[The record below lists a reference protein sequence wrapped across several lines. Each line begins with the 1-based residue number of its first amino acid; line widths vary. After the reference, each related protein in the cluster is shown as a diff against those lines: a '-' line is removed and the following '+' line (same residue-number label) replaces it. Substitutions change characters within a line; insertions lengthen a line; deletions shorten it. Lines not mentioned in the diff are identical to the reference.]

1 MKCQAMTQHTTRYEV
16 RVLLGDDLTPYIMR
30 HVLEFAEDLH
40 QKYSEFGFN
49 WKEFP
54 FKKFADH
61 DRGLFLMCF
70 ENGKP
75 VGMMMASYS
84 TAFFDS
90 SIKTLTQQ
98 TLYSKP
104 GSRASKLLLE
114 TFIDIGRKSADRI
127 FTCIGK
133 QTNIKPSSLERMGF
147 VEMDTLYRMEI

>member
-1 MKCQAMTQHTTRYEV
+1 MSKRYEV
-16 RVLLGDDLTPYIMR
+16 RKLLGDELSPFIMR
-30 HVLEFAEDLH
+30 HIFEFSAALND
-40 QKYSEFGFN
+40 KYPEFRFN

-61 DRGLFLMCF
+61 ERGLFLVCF

-75 VGMMMASYS
+75 VGMLMANYS

-90 SIKTLTQQ
+90 SIKTLTSQ

-133 QTNIKPSSLERMGF
+133 QTNIKPESLERLGF
-147 VEMDTLYRMEI
+147 AEMETLYRMEI